1 MTAFLPFYLGLY
13 YFYVLGGAELS
24 VALTVWYDEASGEE
38 QDLAEEFFGI
48 FLIFE
53 V

>member
-1 MTAFLPFYLGLY
+1 MVAFLPFYSGRCP
-13 YFYVLGGAELS
+13 FCVLGSVELS
-24 VALTVWYDEASGEE
+24 AGLMVWYDEASGEG
-38 QDLAEEFFGI
+38 QDLAEEFSET